1 MNASAEIRGVR
12 RAALLVMV
20 AAAGLLGG
28 CGDATPA
35 PKTATAAAAA
45 AACTRPALLQA
56 LRGLGTANP
65 LAVRAFRCAD
75 GYALTRVREGATRSV
90 ILWQGVTGRW
100 EQVARDAPDACP
112 QQAAAHALCKPPPAD
127 PTLTRCTEHAFQNA
141 LRADVDKLRF
151 HVDQIRC
158 RGGFARTRFT
168 ISDCKPEQTTGLQY
182 CQRKRVAAW
191 RRTATRWKLITYT
204 PALDCNVVQ
213 AASPKF
219 PDSLC
224 G

>member
-1 MNASAEIRGVR
+1 MTASDEIRTVR
-12 RAALLVMV
+12 RTALPLVV
-20 AAAGLLGG
+20 AVAMLIGG
-28 CGDATPA
+28 CGESSSPA
-35 PKTATAAAAA
+35 PATATTAVK
-45 AACTRPALLQA
+45 AACTKPALLQA
-56 LRGLGTANP
+56 LRGLGTGTP
-65 LAVRAFRCAD
+65 LVVQTLRCAD
-75 GYALTRVREGATRSV
+75 GYALTRVHEGETRSV
-90 ILWQGVTGRW
+90 ILWQGVNGRW
-100 EQVARDAPDACP
+100 EQVARDAPAACP
-112 QQAAAHALCKPPPAD
+112 QQAAAHALCKPPPPD
-127 PTLTRCTEHAFQNA
+127 PSLTRCTVRAFQNA